1 MAFARILDE
10 DTVVKGDSQ
19 VVRCKEKSGNE
30 TNETAEEEEYLH
42 VPTSDHFRHVGKEV
56 SSLIP
61 NSETESLLLTCSARE
76 TRRRTEFRQES
87 IHTRTDKRHSIETS
101 PATRKTTPSC
111 CAYAPALYS
120 RR

>member
-10 DTVVKGDSQ
+10 DTVVKGNSQ

-30 TNETAEEEEYLH
+30 TNETAEEEQRLH
-42 VPTSDHFRHVGKEV
+42 VPTSDHFQHVGKEV

-61 NSETESLLLTCSARE
+61 NSDAEIPFLTCSARE
-76 TRRRTEFRQES
+76 TRRRTEFQQES
-87 IHTRTDKRHSIETS
+87 IHTRTDKRHSIGTS
-101 PATRKTTPSC
+101 LVTRKTTPSC
-111 CAYAPALYS
+111 CAYAPALYF